1 VLINEAD
8 RQKLTELFSKELN
21 TPVRVLVFTVD
32 VNDVSNGNSDCMYCK
47 ETVQLATE
55 VGELSD
61 KITVEVYDL
70 YKDRDTAEEYGIS
83 RAPAIAIVGARDYGI
98 RFYGIPAG
106 YEFTAFVSAL
116 INVSKGVSGLS
127 LNNIK
132 RLGRIDKPVHI
143 QVFVTPTCPY
153 CAPAVQL
160 AHKIALASDFIR
172 ADMVEAQEFPE
183 LATHYGVYGVPR
195 TVINEDY
202 HIEGAV
208 PEDTF
213 VLHVLAAAGKI
224 TKEQAALAGLV

>member
-8 RQKLTELFSKELN
+8 RQKLMELFSRELR
-21 TPVRVLVFTVD
+21 TPVRVLVFTVGE
-32 VNDVSNGNSDCMYCK
+32 NDISNGASDCMYCN

-61 KITVEVYDL
+61 RITVEVYDL
-70 YKDRDTAEEYGIS
+70 NADRDQAEEYGIT
-83 RAPAIAIVGARDYGI
+83 RAPAIAVVGEKDYGI

-106 YEFTAFVSAL
+106 YEFTSFVSAL
-116 INVSKGVSGLS
+116 IDVSKGTSGLS
-127 LNNIK
+127 LNSIK
-132 RLGRIDKPVHI
+132 RLSRIDRSVHL

-160 AHKIALASDFIR
+160 AHKMAMANDFIK

-183 LATHYGVYGVPR
+183 LARRYDVYGVPR

-202 HIEGAV
+202 HMEGAV

-224 TKEQAALAGLV
+224 SKEQAALLA